1 MDSQRHTTGKRRGTH
16 CIEGGLGPRS
26 AQERKISPPP
36 YSIPGPY
43 SPYRVYMSTE
53 LFRSTR
59 CFRDFLNDAKP
70 KKTLVSDQTATCSLQ
85 PQENTQNHLKSS
97 TIDLDASPLH
107 LMPSSCSVV
116 SSGLQIYRCLQQ
128 AFISWDKQIWSSVSG
143 MGRLMEEQR
152 EGETGLICVY
162 SIQYTVYCI
171 LYTVSTR
178 GYKVLDKR
186 RSSNCVLRFYTLH
199 KYQYMKQ

>member
-1 MDSQRHTTGKRRGTH
+1 
-16 CIEGGLGPRS
+16 
-26 AQERKISPPP
+26 
-36 YSIPGPY
+36 
-43 SPYRVYMSTE
+43 MSTE

-162 SIQYTVYCI
+162 SIQYTVYSI
-171 LYTVSTR
+171 LYTVYCKYTWLQSA
-178 GYKVLDKR
+178 GQASLIKLCSSVLHPAQ
-186 RSSNCVLRFYTLH
+186 VPIHET
-199 KYQYMKQ
+199 MK